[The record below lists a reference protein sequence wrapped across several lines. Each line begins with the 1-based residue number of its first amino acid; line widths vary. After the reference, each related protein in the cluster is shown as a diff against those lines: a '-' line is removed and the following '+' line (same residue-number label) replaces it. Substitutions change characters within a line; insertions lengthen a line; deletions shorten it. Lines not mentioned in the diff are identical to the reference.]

1 MEFILLQF
9 QKRATKKLSRRLLF
23 QNKNITFF
31 SRSLFLTA
39 AVLLSSFS
47 CAQQIANYVSNGGF
61 EQLSSYSVMTQ
72 DNAANFWQP
81 IDTNKFSYVCVTTLP
96 PISNAPYFYGYQFA
110 RKGNTFALST
120 FFCSNCGSP
129 ANGYPRNRLKQAL
142 QSGKTYC
149 VKFYVVNTNNSPLG
163 IDKIGAYFG
172 GTSIDTITKCNN
184 PIPYISPQVVNAN
197 GIITDTMNWVPITG
211 TFVAN
216 GSEKYMVLGNFNSIT
231 NTNTLLIN
239 PTYSAT
245 LANDICIDDVSCI
258 DVDLPAYAGP
268 GPDTWCIPGDSV
280 FIGRQPDVGIDEA
293 CTWYKVPNMSVPIA
307 TIAGLWVKPTVTTTY
322 IVKQEICAG
331 IKYDTIV
338 VHQSAVG
345 LEKYNKNTWQ
355 VNLFPSPANN
365 FVTLFSSLPEGDVHV
380 EIFDA
385 GGKSVYAN
393 SVRIA
398 NNQSKLQLDL
408 QNGIYFVSI
417 SNTGNEK
424 IVKKLIISK

>member
-1 MEFILLQF
+1 MEFILFRF
-9 QKRATKKLSRRLLF
+9 QIQVTKKSLRSSLF
-23 QNKNITFF
+23 QNNRIVPF
-31 SRSLFLTA
+31 SRSLFLA
-39 AVLLSSFS
+39 AAIFLSSFLS
-47 CAQQIANYVSNGGF
+47 AQQIANYVSNGSF
-61 EQLSSYSVMTQ
+61 ESLNSYSASSYYNVV
-72 DNAANFWQP
+72 NYWQP
-81 IDTNKFSYVCVTTLP
+81 IDTGKADDFLVTLLP
-96 PISNAPYFYGYQFA
+96 PIANGPDAYGHQYP
-110 RKGNTFALST
+110 RSGKNYIICT
-120 FFCSNCGSP
+120 FFCSNCSP
-129 ANGYPRNRLKQAL
+129 SIRCYPRNRLKYFLQAN
-142 QSGKTYC
+142 KTYC
-149 VKFYVVNTNNSPLG
+149 VKYHIVNTNNSPFAISNFG
-163 IDKIGAYFG
+163 VYFAN
-172 GTSIDTITKCNN
+172 TSLDTITQCNIPLTYLN
-184 PIPYISPQVVNAN
+184 PQIINTS

-211 TFVAN
+211 TFVAT
-216 GSEKYMVLGNFNSIT
+216 GIEKYMILGNFSSDAG
-231 NTNTLLIN
+231 TNTLLIN

-280 FIGRQPDVGIDEA
+280 FIGRQPDVGIDES

-307 TIAGLWVKPTVTTTY
+307 TVAGLWVKPTVTTTY

-355 VNLFPSPANN
+355 VNLYPNPANN
-365 FVTLFSSLPEGDVHV
+365 FVTLFSSLSEGNVEV

-417 SNTGNEK
+417 
-424 IVKKLIISK
+424 